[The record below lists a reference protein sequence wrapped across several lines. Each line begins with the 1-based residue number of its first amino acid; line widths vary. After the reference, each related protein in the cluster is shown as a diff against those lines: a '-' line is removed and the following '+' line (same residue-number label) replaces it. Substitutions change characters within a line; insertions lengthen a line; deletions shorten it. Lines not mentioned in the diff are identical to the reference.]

1 MPDLLLELRS
11 EEIPARMQRKAA
23 GDLKKLVTD
32 ALVDGG
38 LTYEAAREY
47 WTPRRLALDIR
58 GVTARSKDVSEERK
72 GPRFDAPQPAVQ
84 GFLKSVGIP
93 PQGFNQYESLQPGQ
107 SAAVEGY
114 PVISVEEVKGQ
125 AVFFARMQK
134 KGRAAEEIIADALPA
149 LIRGFPWPK
158 SMRWGAASA
167 PRGTRFYGDEAKGSE
182 SLRWVRPLQSI
193 VCTFGPET
201 EEPVVVDFEVDGIR
215 AGNVTYG
222 HRFHAPDAF
231 EVRRFDDYVS
241 KLEAAKVV
249 LDAERRKEII
259 RSDAANLAFANGL
272 ELVED
277 EGLIDEVS
285 GLVEWP
291 VVLMG
296 TFEEDYLDIPAEVIR
311 LTIRA
316 NQKCFVTRPLGDHP
330 TPDLRSDPPHQG
342 EGGRAVA
349 GPTSPSMG
357 EVTERSGAGGG
368 EPTLSNH
375 FLLTANIEASDG
387 GKVIAEGNG
396 KVVRARLSD
405 ALYFWKT
412 DQADL
417 PDLGELKAS
426 ADKLGLDLKKP
437 LDQRMARLDHLNV
450 TFHAKLG
457 TQGERVERIARLAEE
472 LAPVVGADPKDA
484 RRAALLAKADLQT
497 EVVGEFPE
505 LQGAMGRKYAVLQG
519 EDPVV
524 AAAIEEHYK
533 PLGPTDIVP
542 TEPVSVAVAL
552 ADKLDTLVGF
562 WAIDEKPTGS
572 KDPYA
577 LRRAALGAIRIVVEN
592 GVRLPLKDLIDVIYL
607 LHLWEYQRRGHVA
620 VLPHRMGFISASKLF
635 VGQAQTLRSD
645 LIRTGTI
652 WVVQV
657 ELDSDI
663 RNTSFEYSEGYLSSE
678 SLEAPS
684 LDRLAADLLSFFHDR
699 LKVYLRDQ
707 GARHD
712 LIDAVLA
719 NGAAPS
725 SGPSGHLLP
734 GGEKSEVA
742 MSAVSSPHRGEVS
755 AQRTEGAALPDQPY
769 AAGHPPPAGEGIGA
783 NDDLL
788 LIVRRVAALSALLET
803 EDGQN
808 LLAGTKRAANI
819 LAAEEKK
826 GTAVADAV
834 DAGLLKEPEETALAD
849 AIARAET
856 EAATATE
863 ALDYEAAMRALAT
876 LRAPIDAFFDKV
888 LVNDPDENVRANR
901 LALLARIRQA
911 TGQVADFSKIAG

>member
-32 ALVDGG
+32 ALVEGG

-58 GVTARSKDVSEERK
+58 GVTARSRDVREERK
-72 GPRFDAPQPAVQ
+72 GPSTKAPEQAVQ
-84 GFLKSVGIP
+84 GFLR
-93 PQGFNQYESLQPGQ
+93 
-107 SAAVEGY
+107 SAGLSDVSQAQVQTDPKKGDFYVAVIEK
-114 PVISVEEVKGQ
+114 P
-125 AVFFARMQK
+125 
-134 KGRAAEEIIADALPA
+134 GRAAEEIIAEAMPA
-149 LIRGFPWPK
+149 IIRGFPWPK

-167 PRGTRFYGDEAKGSE
+167 PRGTKFYGDEAKGSE
-182 SLRWVRPLQSI
+182 TLRWVRPLQSI

-215 AGNVTYG
+215 SGNVTYG
-222 HRFHAPDAF
+222 HRFHAPEAI

-241 KLEAAKVV
+241 KLKAAKVV

-259 RSDAANLAFANGL
+259 AADAKNLAFANGL

-277 EGLIDEVS
+277 DGLLEEVS

-296 TFEEDYLDIPAEVIR
+296 TFEQDYLAIPPEVIR

-316 NQKCFVTRPLGDHP
+316 NQKCFVTRPAGCE
-330 TPDLRSDPPHQG
+330 G
-342 EGGRAVA
+342 E
-349 GPTSPSMG
+349 S
-357 EVTERSGAGGG
+357 
-368 EPTLSNH
+368 LSNH
-375 FLLTANIEASDG
+375 FIPTANIEAADG

-405 ALYFWKT
+405 ALYFWRT

-426 ADKLGLDLKKP
+426 AEKLGLDLKKP
-437 LDQRMARLDHLNV
+437 LDQRMARLDHLGV

-457 TQGERVERIARLAEE
+457 TQGQRVERIARLAEE
-472 LAPVVGADPKDA
+472 LAPVVGAKPELA
-484 RRAALLAKADLQT
+484 RRAAVLAKADLQT

-519 EDPVV
+519 EDPAV
-524 AAAIEEHYK
+524 AGAIEEHYK
-533 PLGPTDIVP
+533 PLGPTDVVP
-542 TEPVSVAVAL
+542 TEPVSIAVAL
-552 ADKLDTLVGF
+552 ADKLDTLIGF

-577 LRRAALGAIRIVVEN
+577 LRRAALGAIRILVESEA
-592 GVRLPLKDLIDVIYL
+592 RQELLPVFEGI
-607 LHLWEYQRRGHVA
+607 G
-620 VLPHRMGFISASKLF
+620 
-635 VGQAQTLRSD
+635 QTLFFQATARSVEKQRELAD
-645 LIRTGTI
+645 ELKALGTVGAEEIASAAQAGTYPGI
-652 WVVQV
+652 WVGDHMYRAYIV
-657 ELDSDI
+657 
-663 RNTSFEYSEGYLSSE
+663 
-678 SLEAPS
+678 
-684 LDRLAADLLSFFHDR
+684 DLLSFFHDR

-712 LIDAVLA
+712 LIDAVIT
-719 NGAAPS
+719 PES
-725 SGPSGHLLP
+725 
-734 GGEKSEVA
+734 
-742 MSAVSSPHRGEVS
+742 
-755 AQRTEGAALPDQPY
+755 
-769 AAGHPPPAGEGIGA
+769 
-783 NDDLL
+783 DDLL
-788 LIVRRVAALSALLET
+788 LIVRRVSALGALLDT
-803 EDGQN
+803 EDGKN

-826 GTAVADAV
+826 GTAVADSV
-834 DAGLLKEPEETALAD
+834 DAALLKEPEEKVLAD
-849 AIARAET
+849 AVGKAET
-856 EAATATE
+856 EAAKAIE

-888 LVNDPDENVRANR
+888 LVNDPDEKVRANR
-901 LALLARIRQA
+901 LALLTRIREA